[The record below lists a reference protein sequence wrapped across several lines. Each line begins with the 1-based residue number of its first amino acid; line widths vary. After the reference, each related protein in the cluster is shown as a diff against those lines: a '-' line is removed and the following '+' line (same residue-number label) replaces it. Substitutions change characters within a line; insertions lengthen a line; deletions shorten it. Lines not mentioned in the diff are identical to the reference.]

1 MRAKPLLRDQ
11 PITQD
16 GTKASTEALEVIQI
30 LTRLVNTLQD
40 RIDVQD
46 AKFAA
51 IAATSAPTGGAT
63 VDSQSRTAINA
74 IIAAAT

>member
-30 LTRLVNTLQD
+30 LTRLVNALQD

-51 IAATSAPTGGAT
+51 IAATAAPTGGAT